1 MRRDPMLHT
10 NALFFVLE
18 AAEDLPLSSNN
29 STVGECPNLAA
40 RCRGP
45 TPPREGRLTSAPWST
60 RSRTRGV

>member
-40 RCRGP
+40 R
-45 TPPREGRLTSAPWST
+45 
-60 RSRTRGV
+60 